1 MLSLSLTA
9 LAKPRKRGQND
20 AGVAPG
26 APQQGGGVGGGGL
39 AHGVGLLLAQL
50 RRGGAEGQAHVGAG
64 VPVGHGED
72 VQFVDL
78 LLLQIEGGRR
88 VNHGLGKRRSVNA
101 LSHIGCSFLSMGA
114 GRFSR

>member
-1 MLSLSLTA
+1 MAAASPTVWGCFLRSSAAAVPRVRLMLVPVS
-9 LAKPRKRGQND
+9 
-20 AGVAPG
+20 
-26 APQQGGGVGGGGL
+26 
-39 AHGVGLLLAQL
+39 
-50 RRGGAEGQAHVGAG
+50 
-64 VPVGHGED
+64 PVGHGED

-88 VNHGLGKRRSVNA
+88 VDHGLGKRRSVNA